1 MTRVSFIVL
10 TFICLAFYL
19 VVAPVL
25 AGVPSVLE
33 AKMLE
38 EDGELVLSLEM
49 RHNSPSSMHYVDT
62 VEVVIDGGTTRTY
75 ELASQSSTVF
85 VVNITL
91 GVFEASE
98 VEVRVNC
105 NLHGWSSMVN
115 VGVDDN
121 ETEETVGGS
130 GIPGFPYGSV
140 LLGVAISV
148 GYLLYARG
156 RRSAA
161 LSPSHTYASRN
172 LETSL
177 DVLQ

>member
-1 MTRVSFIVL
+1 
-10 TFICLAFYL
+10 L

-25 AGVPSVLE
+25 ADVPSVLE
-33 AKMLE
+33 ATMLE
-38 EDGELVLSLEM
+38 EDGALVLSLEV

-62 VEVVIDGGTTRTY
+62 VEVVIDGGTAKTY
-75 ELASQSSTVF
+75 DLAPQSSTTF
-85 VVNITL
+85 SENIAL
-91 GVFEASE
+91 EVSEASE

-105 NLHGWSSMVN
+105 NLHGWSSVVN

-140 LLGVAISV
+140 LLGGAISV

-161 LSPSHTYASRN
+161 SSPS
-172 LETSL
+172 LPWGC
-177 DVLQ
+177 

>member
-1 MTRVSFIVL
+1 M
-10 TFICLAFYL
+10 TFICLASYL

-25 AGVPSVLE
+25 ADVPSVLE
-33 AKMLE
+33 ATMLE
-38 EDGELVLSLEM
+38 EDGALVLSLEV

-62 VEVVIDGGTTRTY
+62 VEVVIDGGTAKTY
-75 ELASQSSTVF
+75 DLATQSSTTF
-85 VVNITL
+85 SENITL
-91 GVFEASE
+91 EVSEASE

-105 NLHGWSSMVN
+105 NLHGWSSVVN
-115 VGVDDN
+115 VGADDD
-121 ETEETVGGS
+121 ETDETVGGS

-161 LSPSHTYASRN
+161 SSPS
-172 LETSL
+172 LPWGC
-177 DVLQ
+177 